1 MHISIDPSVYYFGT
15 TIALVTTLN
24 EDGTSNITPISSAW
38 ALGRTY
44 VLGFA
49 DDSHA
54 MSNLRRRARLVIN
67 LPDASLA
74 DRIEAIADTTGA
86 DPVPARKRAQFRSVR
101 DKWSAGGFTPVPAD
115 HGAPARI
122 AECPVQLEAHAARVM
137 PCEDGASAVHAPVS
151 RVLARSDH
159 VLPGTSHIDLG
170 VWRPCLYTFRHYFAQ
185 GEEVARSFRA
195 EY

>member
-1 MHISIDPSVYYFGT
+1 MHIPISPSVFYFGT
-15 TIALVTTLN
+15 TIALITTLN

-54 MSNLRRRARLVIN
+54 LTNLHRRPGLVIN

-74 DRIEAIADTTGA
+74 PRIEAIADTTGA
-86 DPVPARKRAQFRSVR
+86 DPVPERKAEQFRS
-101 DKWSAGGFTPVPAD
+101 DHMKWSTAGFTPTP
-115 HGAPARI
+115 GTKTRPQGI
-122 AECPVQLEAHAARVM
+122 AECPVQLEARVQTVV
-137 PCEDGASAVHAPVS
+137 PCGEGASAVHAPVS
-151 RVLARSDH
+151 RVLAHEDH
-159 VLPGTSHIDLG
+159 VLPGTSRIDLD

-185 GEEVARSFRA
+185 GDEVGRSFRA